1 MGKPLVNESTHDDLT
16 TSICEEA
23 LARFSESDDSL
34 TGMIERYAIKVR
46 DFMLLSL
53 LCDQES
59 FGVDQLER
67 ALGLDRDSIDRCIG
81 RVDEA
86 GLVKHNGAGNG
97 TDSLVVQTTAAGR
110 ILAQRIL
117 NGLN

>member
-1 MGKPLVNESTHDDLT
+1 MVRSNAHDDLT

-23 LARFSESDDSL
+23 LARFRESDDSL
-34 TGMIERYAIKVR
+34 AGMIERHAIEVR

-59 FGVDQLER
+59 FDVDQLER
-67 ALGLDRDSIDRCIG
+67 ALGLGRESIDRCIARLG
-81 RVDEA
+81 NA
-86 GLVKHNGAGNG
+86 GLVKHNGAGAEA
-97 TDSLVVQTTAAGR
+97 LVVRTTAAGR

-117 NGLN
+117 SDRD